1 VVTGG
6 RRNIMKT
13 SRCALAD
20 GEESR
25 RMVMATV
32 TGPVKQSPSAK
43 YDAIVEVQLERARKR
58 IRTLDLMTAL
68 LGFVAGTLAYG
79 AVMALLDNALTLP
92 AGVLYAG
99 FFVYLLAALA
109 YLGSVV
115 VRTLTQRHKLSF
127 PPR

>member
-1 VVTGG
+1 MGC
-6 RRNIMKT
+6 RRNIIES

-25 RMVMATV
+25 RLVMATV

-43 YDAIVEVQLERARKR
+43 YDAIVEGQLERARKR

-68 LGFVAGTLAYG
+68 LGLVAGTLAYG

-92 AGVLYAG
+92 PAALYAG
-99 FFVYLLAALA
+99 FFVYLFAALA
-109 YLGSVV
+109 YPGLVV
-115 VRTLTQRHKLSF
+115 VRPLTQRINPYF
-127 PPR
+127 AAR